1 MKLKKEIQIIII
13 GGTGF
18 IGYHLAKTC
27 VKKKWKVYSL
37 SKKNPKKKRYIKGVH
52 YIKCDITKKNKLKKI
67 FEKDYD
73 FVINLGG
80 NVDHSNS
87 KETYKSHYEGLKNLV
102 EIVSSKSI
110 KKFVQIGSGGEYGN
124 AKIPHIESSTC
135 RPKSIY
141 YKSKY
146 LATKYLLHKFKEKKF
161 PFVIFR
167 LYQAFGPHQDVNR
180 LIPLII
186 MSCLKNKK
194 FKCTEGKQY
203 RDFIF
208 IDDVVRAIIRSLS
221 NKKSDGQIFN
231 LGSGKPI
238 KVKNLIEFIRSK
250 IKKGKPLFGAIN
262 LRKDELLKVYP
273 SIDKIKKKLNWRPN
287 KNFFKNLENTINH
300 YRHEI

>member
-1 MKLKKEIQIIII
+1 LKKEIQIIII

-273 SIDKIKKKLNWRPN
+273 SIDKIKKRLNWRPN

>member
-1 MKLKKEIQIIII
+1 MKLKKKIQILII

-27 VKKKWKVYSL
+27 IKKNWKVTSL
-37 SKKNPKKKRYIKGVH
+37 SKKRPKKKRYIKGVL
-52 YIKCDITKKNKLKKI
+52 YIKCNITKKNELKKI

-87 KETYKSHYEGLKNLV
+87 KETYKSHYVGLKNLV
-102 EIVSSKSI
+102 EAVSLKPV

-124 AKIPHIESSTC
+124 AKIPHVESSIC
-135 RPKSIY
+135 RPRSTY
-141 YKSKY
+141 YRSKH
-146 LATKYLLHKFKEKKF
+146 LASKYLLHQFKEKKF
-161 PFVIFR
+161 PAVIFR

-186 MSCLKNKK
+186 MNCLRDKK

-208 IDDVVRAIIRSLS
+208 IDDVVRAIIRSLLNKNS
-221 NKKSDGQIFN
+221 NGQIFN

-238 KVKNLIEFIRSK
+238 KVKNLIEFIRNK
-250 IKKGKPLFGAIN
+250 VKKGKPLFGTLN

-273 SIDKIKKKLNWRPN
+273 SIDKIKRKLNWKPN
-287 KNFFKNLENTINH
+287 KNFFKNLESTINH